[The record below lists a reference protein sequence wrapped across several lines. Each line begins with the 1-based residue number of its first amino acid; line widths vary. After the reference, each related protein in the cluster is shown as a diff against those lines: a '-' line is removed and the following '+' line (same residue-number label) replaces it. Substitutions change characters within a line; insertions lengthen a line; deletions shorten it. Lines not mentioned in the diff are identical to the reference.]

1 MKRKGKVAE
10 LPSGEFKDLMLRSL
24 SAGDVLDGKLGEALM
39 LQMFGGVSREVGD
52 ILLRGSINIAVV
64 NPSVPLRCF
73 LRSLADRLA
82 MCTLNDFRRGIWESD
97 EFEFPDLTVC
107 NGGITIVDGV
117 SDERSV
123 DFANKMMR
131 EFSPSKVEGVETS
144 LLMIIDT
151 TELESYEYGDGMA
164 FRGVP
169 AALLECFDYIH
180 VGEAESMPRLA
191 DGLFRMYSERGLEGA
206 PHSSDHIYRLEEYIH
221 YSQDS
226 LEPCI
231 PERLLRK
238 VRRALIYMSSPES
251 GQHREFCHLGLFGSM
266 VRFAE
271 ASARMRHSAEVS
283 DSDVEKAIPLV
294 EGWLSEMD
302 ASSKFEFRGRLRLGE
317 RAKEAPSRRIEP
329 RYRLGDVVLPE
340 EVKSDILT
348 AVAEVRS
355 RDTIYEAWGAG
366 ETLERHSGTSILL
379 TGPPGTGKT
388 MTAEAIAHLL
398 GKKLLAVNLASVTSC
413 YIGETM
419 RNVQRVFDEAAENGD
434 ILLFDEADALFS
446 SRIPVFD
453 STDALIN
460 RDTSFLLSMIENQ
473 KGVTVLTSNLPMN
486 MDHALERRIDTVIF
500 FPRPSPHEQ
509 AEIFGRLM
517 PSGAPAESIDYARIA
532 AKYPLCGGNIV
543 NVVKRLLRK
552 AALREGLNMDA
563 TIRMPDVEQAAH
575 VEFNKSSNMG
585 ECAPAKEIPGYS

>member
-24 SAGDVLDGKLGEALM
+24 SAGDVLDSKLGEALM

-73 LRSLADRLA
+73 LRSLADRLE
-82 MCTLNDFRRGIWESD
+82 MCTLNDFRRGIWESE

-107 NGGITIVDGV
+107 AGGITIVDGV
-117 SDERSV
+117 SDEGSV

-131 EFSPSKVEGVETS
+131 EFSPSKMEGVETS

-151 TELESYEYGDGMA
+151 TDLESYKYGDGMA

-191 DGLFRMYSERGLEGA
+191 DGLFRMYSERGLEEA
-206 PHSSDHIYRLEEYIH
+206 PQNSDTHRLEEYALH
-221 YSQDS
+221 SQDS
-226 LEPCI
+226 LEPRI

-238 VRRALIYMSSPES
+238 VRRALIDMSNPES

-271 ASARMRHSAEVS
+271 ASARMRHSTEVR

-302 ASSKFEFRGRLRLGE
+302 APSKFEFRGRLRLGE
-317 RAKEAPSRRIEP
+317 RKNEAPSRRIEP

-355 RDTIYEAWGAG
+355 RDTIYETWGAG

-419 RNVQRVFDEAAENGD
+419 RNVQRVFEEAAENGD

-500 FPRPSPHEQ
+500 FPRPSPEEQ
-509 AEIFGRLM
+509 AEIFRRLM
-517 PSGAPAESIDYARIA
+517 PSGAPAGTIDYARIA

-552 AALREGLNMDA
+552 AALRDGLNMDPR
-563 TIRMPDVEQAAH
+563 IRMADVERAAH
-575 VEFNKSSNMG
+575 VEFRKTSNMG
-585 ECAPAKEIPGYS
+585 ECAAAKDVPGYS

>member
-10 LPSGEFKDLMLRSL
+10 LPRGEFKDLMLKSL
-24 SAGDVLDGKLGEALM
+24 SAGDVLDSKLGEALI
-39 LQMFGGVSREVGD
+39 LQMFGGVSRQVGD
-52 ILLRGSINIAVV
+52 ILLRGSINIGVV
-64 NPSVPLRCF
+64 NPSLPLRCF
-73 LRSLADRLA
+73 LRSLADRLE

-107 NGGITIVDGV
+107 RGGITIVDGV

-123 DFANKMMR
+123 DFANKVMR

-151 TELESYEYGDGMA
+151 TKLESYEYGDGMA

-191 DGLFRMYSERGLEGA
+191 DGLFRMYSERGLEEA
-206 PHSSDHIYRLEEYIH
+206 PQNSDTYRLEEYALH
-221 YSQDS
+221 SQDS
-226 LEPCI
+226 LEPRI

-238 VRRALIYMSSPES
+238 VRRALIDMSNPES

-302 ASSKFEFRGRLRLGE
+302 APSKFEFRGRLRLGE
-317 RAKEAPSRRIEP
+317 RGNEAPSRRIEP

-340 EVKSDILT
+340 EVKSDILA

-355 RDTIYEAWGAG
+355 RDTIYETWGAG

-419 RNVQRVFDEAAENGD
+419 RNVQRVFEEAAENED

-453 STDALIN
+453 STDALVN

-500 FPRPSPHEQ
+500 FPRPSPEEQ

-517 PSGAPAESIDYARIA
+517 PSGAPAESVDYARIA
-532 AKYPLCGGNIV
+532 VKYPLCGGNIL

-552 AALREGLNMDA
+552 AALRDGLNMDP
-563 TIRMPDVEQAAH
+563 TIRMADVERSAH
-575 VEFNKSSNMG
+575 VEFRKTSNMG
-585 ECAPAKEIPGYS
+585 ECAAARDVPGYS